1 MSRGML
7 ARRAVRVMCASIV
20 AAWAVVSMAVAVAAP
35 AVDKVKVDK
44 LGRRLYLM
52 RAGEIV
58 RSFPV
63 ALGGNPVGHKQQEGD
78 RRTPEGRYVLD
89 FRKADSA
96 YHRALHISYPD
107 ANDSGSARARGVP
120 AGGALMI
127 HGQRNGFGWM
137 APLVQ
142 RFDWTDGC
150 IALSNADMDA
160 VWALV
165 EPGTPIEIFP

>member
-1 MSRGML
+1 MSRSAL
-7 ARRAVRVMCASIV
+7 ARRAARATCVSIV
-20 AAWAVVSMAVAVAAP
+20 AAWTIVGMAVAVAAP

-52 RAGEIV
+52 LGGEVV

-107 ANDSGSARARGVP
+107 ANDSDSARIRGVP
-120 AGGALMI
+120 RA
-127 HGQRNGFGWM
+127 
-137 APLVQ
+137 V
-142 RFDWTDGC
+142 
-150 IALSNADMDA
+150 LS
-160 VWALV
+160 
-165 EPGTPIEIFP
+165 

>member
-1 MSRGML
+1 MSRSAL
-7 ARRAVRVMCASIV
+7 ARRAARATCVSIV
-20 AAWAVVSMAVAVAAP
+20 AAWTIVGMAVAVAAP

-52 RAGEIV
+52 LGGEV
-58 RSFPV
+58 VHSFPV
-63 ALGGNPVGHKQQEGD
+63 ALGGNPIGHKQQEGD

-107 ANDSGSARARGVP
+107 ANDSESARSRGVSS
-120 AGGALMI
+120 GGAVMI

-137 APLVQ
+137 APFVQ

-150 IALSNADMDA
+150 IALSNADMDV
-160 VWALV
+160 VWTLV

>member
-1 MSRGML
+1 
-7 ARRAVRVMCASIV
+7 
-20 AAWAVVSMAVAVAAP
+20 MAVAVAAP

-52 RAGEIV
+52 LGGEVV

-107 ANDSGSARARGVP
+107 ANDSESARSRGVSP
-120 AGGALMI
+120 GGAVMI

-150 IALSNADMDA
+150 IALSNADMDV
-160 VWALV
+160 VWTLV

>member
-1 MSRGML
+1 
-7 ARRAVRVMCASIV
+7 
-20 AAWAVVSMAVAVAAP
+20 MAVAVAAP

-52 RAGEIV
+52 LGGEVV

-107 ANDSGSARARGVP
+107 ANDSESARLRGVSP
-120 AGGALMI
+120 GGAVMI

-150 IALSNADMDA
+150 IALSNADMDV
-160 VWALV
+160 VWTLV